1 MPDQAL
7 SLDSLLGLEFS
18 HYRIIKKLGG
28 GGMGV
33 VFEAEDTRLHRKV
46 ALKFLPDNLA
56 KDPQALARFQR
67 EAQAASALNHPNI
80 CTIHDVDEAEGKA
93 FIAMEY
99 LDGATLKH
107 LINGQPMETD
117 RLLDL
122 AIEVSDALDAA
133 HSEGIIHRDIKPA
146 NIFVTKKGHAKILDF
161 GLAKV
166 SPARTA
172 KDGEGATATLTA
184 MGVNTEQLTS
194 PGSAL
199 GTVSYMSP
207 EQVLGKP
214 LDARTDLFSFGVVLY
229 EMATGFLPFTGEST
243 GAVFE
248 AILHKEAREAA
259 QLNSSVPAELQR
271 IIDKAMEKDRD
282 LRCQSAAEIRSDLK
296 RLKRDTTSGKVKTAS
311 HVRLAVT
318 SGVNVVPTAV
328 RRTKLVVRSAWR
340 LPILFGTCVL
350 LVVLGLVFYHR
361 RQVSGPPVQRGL
373 TRLTFDDGLQIGAT
387 WSPDGRF
394 IAYSSDRG
402 GKFDIWV
409 QQISGGD
416 PVQVT
421 NGKGQNWQPDW
432 SPDGKY
438 IVYRS
443 EDGDGGLF
451 VVPALGGVGLQ
462 RKVAAFGYYPR
473 WSPDSSQ
480 ILFQTHFTW
489 VIGLISKFYV
499 VRLDGTP
506 PREVLADFIRE
517 YKLEPI
523 TAAWHPDGKRIS
535 LWVFNS
541 APSPRFWTVSAAG
554 GETIETEIDPL
565 VEKEFLAAAP
575 AGATW
580 GYLEGLSFSWSPAGN
595 AIYFDVDYGGAR
607 NIWRLSINPQTLR
620 ATAASRLTTGPGPD
634 VGVAISAD
642 GKRLAFTAQSDHIRS
657 RLFPF
662 NSSTGHLSGNGVAVT
677 TPGRRALVP
686 VLSRDGKE
694 VAFCID
700 VGGGQWELWQKS
712 LIDGREIPVIS
723 DDHDRRYPQWSPDG
737 TKLAYTRSKISE
749 GKGQLM
755 VWSRENHSE
764 EPLTSLSET
773 PGLIYDW
780 SLDGNWL
787 LVSRRVLVSGRR
799 EVWMLPLASAPH
811 AEAAARRIVSDPRY
825 DLWQPHF
832 SPNGRWIVFN
842 AVANSPSAVE
852 STIYVVPLEGGPW
865 TRITEGK
872 HWDDKPRWSPD
883 GKTIYFVSGIGGFFN
898 LWGVH
903 FDPAKGKPVGEPFR
917 ISSFERPSLM
927 VPIRTIGRVALS
939 LSEDK
944 LVLTMAEVSGG
955 IWVLDNVD
963 Q

>member
-1 MPDQAL
+1 MLWMRRTP
-7 SLDSLLGLEFS
+7 
-18 HYRIIKKLGG
+18 K
-28 GGMGV
+28 
-33 VFEAEDTRLHRKV
+33 
-46 ALKFLPDNLA
+46 
-56 KDPQALARFQR
+56 
-67 EAQAASALNHPNI
+67 
-80 CTIHDVDEAEGKA
+80 
-93 FIAMEY
+93 
-99 LDGATLKH
+99 
-107 LINGQPMETD
+107 
-117 RLLDL
+117 
-122 AIEVSDALDAA
+122 
-133 HSEGIIHRDIKPA
+133 GIVHRDIKPA
-146 NIFVTKKGHAKILDF
+146 NIFVTDRGSAKILDF
-161 GLAKV
+161 GLAKLI
-166 SPARTA
+166 PAGSSGKA
-172 KDGEGATATLTA
+172 SQMPTATSGELVTNP
-184 MGVNTEQLTS
+184 GV
-194 PGSAL
+194 AL
-199 GTVSYMSP
+199 GTVDYMSP
-207 EQVLGKP
+207 EQVRAKE

-229 EMATGFLPFTGEST
+229 EMATGVHPFHGEST
-243 GAVFE
+243 GVIFKS
-248 AILHKEAREAA
+248 ILDREPVSPLH
-259 QLNSSVPAELQR
+259 LNADVPTDLER
-271 IIDKAMEKDRD
+271 IIMKALEKDRNLRYQHASDMRAD
-282 LRCQSAAEIRSDLK
+282 LQ
-296 RLKRDTTSGKVKTAS
+296 RLKRDTDASRSAMPSVGSAQRRSSASGRTPSSDGPSTSGIAAS
-311 HVRLAVT
+311 SDSKIV
-318 SGVNVVPTAV
+318 
-328 RRTKLVVRSAWR
+328 
-340 LPILFGTCVL
+340 FGL
-350 LVVLGLVFYHR
+350 LVRHKKALLMAVAVALLAGAGLFIYKLRH
-361 RQVSGPPVQRGL
+361 PHALPTQRPL
-373 TRLTFDDGLQIGAT
+373 TRLTFDDGLQIEAT

-421 NGKGQNWQPDW
+421 NGKGQNWQPNW

-480 ILFQTHFTW
+480 ILFQTHF
-489 VIGLISKFYV
+489 VGVVGFINKFYV
-499 VRLDGTP
+499 VRLDGAP
-506 PREVLADFIRE
+506 PREVLADFIAE
-517 YKLEPI
+517 HKLDPR

-535 LWVFNS
+535 LWVLDS
-541 APSPRFWTVSAAG
+541 APSPRFWTVSIAG
-554 GETIETEIDPL
+554 GEAIKTEIDPSI
-565 VEKEFLAAAP
+565 EKEFLAAAP
-575 AGATW
+575 AGAMW
-580 GYLEGLSFSWSPAGN
+580 GYLAGMSFTWSPSGN
-595 AIYFDVDYGGAR
+595 AIYFDLDYGGAR
-607 NIWRLSINPQTLR
+607 NIWRLAVNPQTLR
-620 ATAASRLTTGPGPD
+620 ATAASRLTIGQGPD

-642 GKRLAFTAQSDHIRS
+642 GKRLAFTAQSDQIRS

-662 NSSTGHLSGNGVAVT
+662 NSSTGHLNGTGLAVT

-700 VGGGQWELWQKS
+700 VGGGQLELWQKS

-737 TKLAYTRSKISE
+737 TKLAYTRSKINE

-780 SLDGNWL
+780 SLDGKWL
-787 LVSRRVLVSGRR
+787 LISRRTSVSGRR

-842 AVANSPSAVE
+842 AVADSPSAAE
-852 STIYVVPLEGGPW
+852 STLFVVPLEGGPW

-872 HWDDKPRWSPD
+872 HWDDKPLWSPD

-903 FDPAKGKPVGEPFR
+903 FDPAKGKPIGEPFR

-927 VPIRTIGRVALS
+927 VPIRMGRVSLS
-939 LSEDK
+939 LNEDK
-944 LVLTMAEVSGG
+944 LILTMEEVSGG